1 MGSGHA
7 VLSILTHLQPSH
19 CNVVVVTIQPS
30 TLMEAPMGLMDVLNG
45 MQNGPRGNA
54 NSSGMSPVTMAVIGL
69 LAYKALKSF
78 TSQPSSA
85 PAGAGSERA
94 ACAKLPILAAALVT
108 FSKAVWAVSLPAAR
122 LGVC

>member
-1 MGSGHA
+1 
-7 VLSILTHLQPSH
+7 
-19 CNVVVVTIQPS
+19 
-30 TLMEAPMGLMDVLNG
+30 MGLMDVLNG

-85 PAGAGSERA
+85 PAGSGHGAPP
-94 ACAKLPILAAALVT
+94 AKMPILAAALVT
-108 FSKAVWAVSLPAAR
+108 FSRAV
-122 LGVC
+122 